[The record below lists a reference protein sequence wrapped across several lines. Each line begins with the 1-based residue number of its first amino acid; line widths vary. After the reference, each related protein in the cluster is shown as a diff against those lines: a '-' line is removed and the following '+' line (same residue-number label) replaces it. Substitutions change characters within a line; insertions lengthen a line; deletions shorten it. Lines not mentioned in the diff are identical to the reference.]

1 MRPSEPGQADTPQ
14 EREAAA
20 SALLLSVIQTVLGE
34 SRQRRDA
41 AKTRISLDMD
51 FDHDLGM
58 DSLARVEMLSRIE
71 KHFGVM
77 LDDRDYAEARTPRAL
92 LQALSRA
99 GNLAPV
105 TLSEREDRHTSAE
118 VAVAPD
124 SLKTL
129 TEVLEWH
136 AAHHPERVHI
146 RLYDDLSYGKTI
158 SYNGL
163 LSSSRRIASGLQSLG
178 LRRGDP
184 VVLMLQT
191 EPDYFFCFFGVLL
204 AGGIPVPIYPPAR
217 ADQIEDH
224 LLRQIGILDNC
235 AAPILITLPEGRSIA
250 RLLKSRVE
258 SLKQVVTAADIVAA
272 ATVPL
277 ARFELGPDDTAF
289 LQYTSG
295 STGAPKGVV
304 LTHANLLANIRA
316 MAMHVDAGP
325 RDVFVSWLPL
335 YHDLGLIGAWFGSL
349 YCATQLVVMSP
360 VAFIN
365 RPLRWL
371 QALHRYRGTIS
382 AAPNFGFELCLQ
394 RITDDELAGIDL
406 SHWRIACNGAE
417 PVSAETLQRF
427 HQRFSRHGLREDA
440 LMPVYGLAECSVGLT
455 FPPLGRG
462 PLIDRVRRESFLQEG
477 VAVQAATGED
487 ALSFPSCGAPL
498 AGHEVRIVDA
508 TGRELPDRHAGR
520 LQFRGPSAT
529 QGYYRNPDATR
540 RLRDGEWLDSG
551 DLAYVAGG
559 EVYLTGRAKD
569 IIIHAGRKLYPHEI
583 EEAVGQIDGVR
594 AGRVAAFGVADPA
607 LGSERLVIIAETRTG
622 DPDMQSRVRKRIN
635 QIVAE
640 LCGGPPDDLVLAAPG
655 TVLKTPSGKVRRA
668 ACRER
673 YERGEIGLPRPPVW
687 RQLMRIGIGAIPLQ
701 LLRLRRLLLPAIHG
715 AWAHL
720 VFWPTA
726 MLTWVMV
733 VCLLPTRSM
742 RWKMVRLMSWWL
754 LPAIGIRVRVQGRE
768 HLPAR
773 SQACLCIANH
783 ASYLDALLLIRAL
796 PDPVC
801 FVTKAELRE
810 HLIPR
815 WFLRRLGAVFV
826 ERFDAQRGVSDTRNL
841 VAQARAGTR
850 LLFFPEG
857 TFTRAPGLRPFR
869 MGAFI
874 TAVAAETPL
883 FPLALRGSRSLLR
896 DDSWWPNRGDV
907 TVTLLPLIAPSSID
921 TGVDDWSRAHAL
933 RARAYAAL
941 LAQCGE
947 PELLE
952 GRPPRPPMQ
961 TSGRSQIG

>member
-1 MRPSEPGQADTPQ
+1 M
-14 EREAAA
+14 
-20 SALLLSVIQTVLGE
+20 
-34 SRQRRDA
+34 
-41 AKTRISLDMD
+41 
-51 FDHDLGM
+51 
-58 DSLARVEMLSRIE
+58 
-71 KHFGVM
+71 
-77 LDDRDYAEARTPRAL
+77 
-92 LQALSRA
+92 
-99 GNLAPV
+99 
-105 TLSEREDRHTSAE
+105 
-118 VAVAPD
+118 VAPD

-136 AAHHPERVHI
+136 AEHHPERVHI
-146 RLYDDLSYGKTI
+146 RFYDDHSDGKII
-158 SYNGL
+158 SYHGL
-163 LSSSRRIASGLQSLG
+163 LSGARRIASGLQSLG
-178 LRRGDP
+178 LQRGEA

-235 AAPILITLPEGRSIA
+235 AAPILITLPEGRMIA
-250 RLLKSRVE
+250 RLLKSRVD

-272 ATVPL
+272 AAVPL
-277 ARFELGPDDTAF
+277 AGFEPGPGDTAF

-316 MAMHVDAGP
+316 MAAHVDAGP

-349 YCATQLVVMSP
+349 YCATQLVLMSP
-360 VAFIN
+360 IAFIT

-394 RITDDELAGIDL
+394 RISDEDLAGIDL

-417 PVSAETLQRF
+417 PVSPDTLQRF
-427 HQRFSRHGLREDA
+427 NQRFSRYGLRRET

-462 PLIDRVRRESFLQEG
+462 PLIDRIRRESFLQHG
-477 VAVQAATGED
+477 KAIPAVAADDDKV
-487 ALSFPSCGAPL
+487 LYFPSCGAPL

-508 TGRELPDRHAGR
+508 TGRELPDRQTGQ

-540 RLRDGEWLDSG
+540 KLRDGDWLDSG

-569 IIIHAGRKLYPHEI
+569 IIIHAGRNLYPHEI
-583 EEAVGQIDGVR
+583 EEAVGQVDGIR
-594 AGRVAAFGVADPA
+594 AGRVAAFGAIDPV
-607 LGSERLVIIAETRTG
+607 LGSERLVIVAETRVQ
-622 DPDMQSRVRKRIN
+622 DPDAQIQLRSRIN

-640 LCGGPPDDLVLAAPG
+640 LCGGPPDDLVLAGPG

-673 YERGEIGLPRPPVW
+673 YERGEIALPRPPAW
-687 RQLMRIGIGAIPLQ
+687 RQLMHIGAGAIPQQ
-701 LLRLRRLLLPAIHG
+701 LRHLRRLLLPTLHG

-726 MLTWVMV
+726 LLTWVMV
-733 VCLLPTRSM
+733 VCLLPTRSL
-742 RWKMVRLMSWWL
+742 RWKMVRLMSCWL
-754 LPAIGIRVRVQGRE
+754 LPVIGIRVRIENRE
-768 HLPAR
+768 YLPAR
-773 SQACLCIANH
+773 DQICLCIANH

-801 FVTKAELRE
+801 FVAKAELRE
-810 HLIPR
+810 HLISR
-815 WFLRRLGAVFV
+815 WLLQRLGAVFV
-826 ERFDAQRGVSDTRNL
+826 ERFDANRGASDTQAL

-883 FPLALRGSRSLLR
+883 FPIALRGSRSLLR

-907 TVTLLPLIAPSSID
+907 TVSFLPLITLASID
-921 TGVDDWSRAHAL
+921 SGIETGIETGADDWSRAHAL

-941 LAQCGE
+941 LAHCGE

-952 GRPPRPPMQ
+952 GRPPRPPM
-961 TSGRSQIG
+961 